1 MHLNGQLIGRKL
13 FFRASNDPTIPSF
26 PGRMTR
32 ECIVYVSKLPRICS
46 ETPVSYQVK
55 YACGKNNFSFVFTV
69 FRRYFRGGANTMG
82 SFLSHLS
89 SVPYIGNLC
98 VRKDMVVYETCR
110 MMCAKKC
117 LCESDLYCRQNAR
130 YCR

>member
-1 MHLNGQLIGRKL
+1 MFSLSDEGVYFERRYCSTSAARGVQLGRYIQIGGAFL
-13 FFRASNDPTIPSF
+13 PS
-26 PGRMTR
+26 
-32 ECIVYVSKLPRICS
+32 VSIFAPA
-46 ETPVSYQVK
+46 TYQVNF
-55 YACGKNNFSFVFTV
+55 ACGKNNFSFVFTV

-117 LCESDLYCRQNAR
+117 LCESE
-130 YCR
+130 